1 MNRLE
6 EARLEVERRLEES
19 RREAETRL
27 SEVRNAVETEVGGIL
42 PRKRYVWM
50 AVAVGAAGF
59 ALAMRRSRRRKKL
72 KA

>member
-19 RREAETRL
+19 RREAEARL
-27 SEVRNAVETEVGGIL
+27 AEVRGAVESEVGIL
-42 PRKRYVWM
+42 PKKRYVWM
-50 AVAVGAAGF
+50 AMAVGAAGF

-72 KA
+72 RT

>member
-19 RREAETRL
+19 RREAEIRL
-27 SEVRNAVETEVGGIL
+27 SEVRTAVETEVGGIL
-42 PRKRYVWM
+42 PGKRYVWM

-72 KA
+72 KT

>member
-27 SEVRNAVETEVGGIL
+27 AQVRAAVETEVGIL
-42 PRKRYVWM
+42 PKKRFVWM

>member
-27 SEVRNAVETEVGGIL
+27 SEVRTAVETEVGGL
-42 PRKRYVWM
+42 VPKKRYVWM
-50 AVAVGAAGF
+50 AMAVGAAGF

>member
-27 SEVRNAVETEVGGIL
+27 SEVRTAVETEVGAIV
-42 PRKRYVWM
+42 PKKRYVWL
-50 AVAVGAAGF
+50 ALAVGAAGF

-72 KA
+72 RA